1 MPILCTALGVVL
13 GCNESVPQQPAAEPG
28 SKAAAVP
35 APKDLPKGVKRG
47 PGKAEIH

>member
-35 APKDLPKGVKRG
+35 APKDLPKGVKQG